1 MCVYFATKPSPENNT
16 EFVRQLVMANFSLM
30 YPIYF
35 SETYSS
41 LMELVV
47 SVGIVVLAAAVS
59 SFRFFPLCC
68 VRVCRRFSPTGFGM
82 CTTHSAHRET
92 EQTDI

>member
-1 MCVYFATKPSPENNT
+1 MSHDAHTQTNANAVCVYFATKLSPENNT
-16 EFVRQLVMANFSLM
+16 AEFVRQLVMANFSLM

-47 SVGIVVLAAAVS
+47 SVAVAVS

-68 VRVCRRFSPTGFGM
+68 VCALCVIVF
-82 CTTHSAHRET
+82 HQLALA
-92 EQTDI
+92 